1 MSCARTRANSLGV
14 WSPQIQSDIPGS
26 GHTPIQIF
34 QGLVEYPLVLV
45 PVVASPPT
53 HHSATRPPPS
63 PHLQVHTNSFC
74 LQHVLATSK
83 PIALQPQP
91 FRTMKASSLS
101 PKEHFAASTQLASA
115 YICASCLFPTNAPHT
130 SNCPHLHS
138 PHGTSKP
145 ARKTSSV
152 SCNLS
157 WTDRRLHHHH
167 HQQLYASAAEQRVQ
181 VAHHTTH
188 SPSTMRCSFSKLH
201 TIRSWTSERDLGMK
215 VLPQN

>member
-1 MSCARTRANSLGV
+1 MSCARTRANFGGSGHPRFRYSRLR
-14 WSPQIQSDIPGS
+14 SHPNPDIPGVGRIS
-26 GHTPIQIF
+26 VSSCTCTCSR
-34 QGLVEYPLVLV
+34 L
-45 PVVASPPT
+45 SPYAP
-53 HHSATRPPPS
+53 HDPPPRLTFKS
-63 PHLQVHTNSFC
+63 TRTHSVYNMYLQLPSQSRSHPSQSVH
-74 LQHVLATSK
+74 
-83 PIALQPQP
+83 
-91 FRTMKASSLS
+91 TMKACLS

-157 WTDRRLHHHH
+157 RTDRRLHHHH